1 MQLQRDCRSALLWL
15 IFVLLDARIM
25 KVFKPSKA
33 KLISTLLI
41 IVAMWTAHELQDLV
55 GDPLLVRFAPQT
67 SRVIESSGDAVEHV
81 NKTDEADVIRAG
93 ILLYVVEITVEV
105 VVSYVFASIIVY
117 FLVDRRSEASN
128 KVLQATRAVR
138 HSGKQALILLVL
150 LLGSCA
156 TSPVKT
162 SESRLVPPSR
172 LLPAFSRVS
181 QASPHKAQV
190 TIIRDSGSLNVGVR
204 AKLFIDGAPIALF
217 WSGERVEAF
226 LSPGYHIFGVE
237 GELMSTLDETSS
249 SLDAGHSYHFRITPG
264 ESSFKIQPTAE
275 F

>member
-1 MQLQRDCRSALLWL
+1 
-15 IFVLLDARIM
+15 M

-33 KLISTLLI
+33 KLISTPLI
-41 IVAMWTAHELQDLV
+41 IVAMWT
-55 GDPLLVRFAPQT
+55 
-67 SRVIESSGDAVEHV
+67 
-81 NKTDEADVIRAG
+81 
-93 ILLYVVEITVEV
+93 
-105 VVSYVFASIIVY
+105 
-117 FLVDRRSEASN
+117 
-128 KVLQATRAVR
+128 
-138 HSGKQALILLVL
+138 
-150 LLGSCA
+150 GSCT

-181 QASPHKAQV
+181 QASPHKTAV
-190 TIIRDSGSLNVGVR
+190 TIIRDSGSLNVGNRV
-204 AKLFIDGAPIALF
+204 KLFIDGAPIALL
-217 WSGERVEAF
+217 WSGERVEVF